1 MVDLE
6 ICKLF
11 AGLPAGDLEQLKQ
24 SAHVL
29 SFPAAY
35 QIFKEGDRGDGL
47 YLVRE
52 GQVQISAVIG
62 QDERRILTRIGP
74 GDFFGEMAV
83 LDNAPRSA
91 SALTEEPSTLYFIP
105 SPDLLE
111 ALDHSPRLAVNLLR
125 EFSSRLREFNSKYIQ
140 EVLQAERL
148 ALVGRF
154 ARSIVHDFKNPL
166 NVIGIAAELAGM
178 ETATAAA
185 RQSAKNRIRKQVD
198 RLSNMINE
206 LL

>member
-111 ALDHSPRLAVNLLR
+111 ALDHSPRLAV
-125 EFSSRLREFNSKYIQ
+125 
-140 EVLQAERL
+140 
-148 ALVGRF
+148 
-154 ARSIVHDFKNPL
+154 
-166 NVIGIAAELAGM
+166 
-178 ETATAAA
+178 
-185 RQSAKNRIRKQVD
+185 
-198 RLSNMINE
+198 
-206 LL
+206 